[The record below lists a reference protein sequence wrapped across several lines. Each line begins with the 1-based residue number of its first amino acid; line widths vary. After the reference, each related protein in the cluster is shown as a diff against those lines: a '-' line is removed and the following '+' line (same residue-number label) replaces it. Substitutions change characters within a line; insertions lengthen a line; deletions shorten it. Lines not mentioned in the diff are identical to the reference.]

1 MKLKRIL
8 SCTLAMLL
16 FVIAPI
22 TANAVPGNKP
32 QSVVWNSLVLVLP
45 DSAIENYGQ
54 DRIITTM
61 HYNEI
66 QKIKDLAQKIEDDYS
81 SIYFKA
87 NVDVKCDYEDL
98 KELSFEGIS
107 WNGVKPENVATQIAN
122 NAKYNQYDSIMV
134 VYRDVDGSN
143 NSSFLTD
150 AWVQGKNEISQNA
163 TYSTYALSD
172 SDHTIPKLNKENA
185 ELELLL
191 PILDSVYR
199 EISIKH
205 PNVTTPYTYVDY
217 NDSAK
222 TKEQIYKYIN
232 GGVDGSL
239 SHYFSEF
246 INKRY

>member
-1 MKLKRIL
+1 MKLKKVL
-8 SCTLAMLL
+8 SFTVAMLL

-66 QKIKDLAQKIEDDYS
+66 QKIKDLAQTIEDEYS

-98 KELSFEGIS
+98 KELSYEGIA

-122 NAKYNQYDSIMV
+122 NAKYNQYDSIIV
-134 VYRDVDGSN
+134 VYRDVDRT
-143 NSSFLTD
+143 SSFLTN
-150 AWVQGKNEISQNA
+150 AWVQDKNEISQNA
-163 TYSTYALSD
+163 TYSTYALND
-172 SDHTIPKLNKENA
+172 ADHSMPKLNKENA
-185 ELELLL
+185 ELELLI
-191 PILDSVYR
+191 PMLDSVYR
-199 EISIKH
+199 EISKTQ
-205 PNVTTPYTYVDY
+205 PNVVSPYTYVDY

-222 TKEQIYKYIN
+222 TKEEIYKYIN
-232 GGVDGSL
+232 GGVEGSL
-239 SHYFSEF
+239 SHDFSSF